1 MTNRLHCKKTNA
13 ARNRTL
19 SQIGTASRC
28 SSKRRLLSAVL
39 LASCSLLTSGCTRQH
54 YRNRADA
61 ETSVI
66 ISDKVNA
73 AGTPT
78 IRNVQVDRASR
89 MFDPFNPDRPPMP
102 EDDPTS
108 HRYMQVVDG
117 KKHYPLWYVNGRTNT
132 AESPDWWQFL
142 PLDERGVLVLDMD
155 TSVRLALLHS
165 PDYQQ
170 ALETLYL
177 SALDV
182 SSERFLFDNQFSS
195 GYGVDVTTTGPARR
209 GNGGNSSTVL
219 GAGLFSRGPRPLGF
233 QRTMTTGATFAAGLA
248 NSLTWQLSGPDTQ
261 TANTVVDFSLFQPL
275 LRNAGRDR
283 VLETLTLAERT
294 LLANV
299 RAYERY
305 RVGFALTISIGRAD
319 EQGPSRRGGLFGGA
333 GLQGFTGLGGG
344 FGAVGQNL
352 GGGGGGGFG
361 AATTVPQAGG
371 YLGLL
376 QDQLQIRNTLENT
389 TRLRQV
395 LLQFEDQLNEQ
406 LLKIPTTQQEIPQQE
421 LQVAQT
427 RQTLITAQNQLL
439 NLQTQYETSL
449 DVFKSDMG
457 LPPYI
462 CVEVKDP
469 LLDQFDLVSLD
480 LLSRGNQVSDLR
492 STVGQINSNL
502 LKLSEVVSDEDL
514 GSYRI
519 LNINS
524 DVREELARLY
534 NSDKKIKLLLDSLI
548 ENDLPQIRGDI
559 RKLENTTGIRRTQ
572 LARLRRILQ
581 EERDAICS
589 ILPAKGLDAALF
601 ADNELESLPGVLAV
615 EVERIEQRI
624 KKHFDD
630 YYNLLADIETLTE
643 ERSAPPLEQPDNV
656 LPSNNKAK
664 EQFETVRDKAILKSQ
679 EILALISDDILAL
692 QVVQARARTESV
704 ILPEVDIDAR
714 QAIDIARANRLDWM
728 NNRAALVDRWR
739 AIEVVADQL
748 EGFLDITFSG
758 DIQNTGDNPLSLS
771 KNAGRLRAGLQWDSP
786 LTRLQERNQYRQVLL
801 EYQQAKRSYYQ
812 YEDNIWRTLRSE
824 LRSIRLNQLN
834 FELQRYAVRIAAQ
847 QITLNTDIRAIGEAL
862 QQGLGPTAAR
872 DSIQALDALLLAQN
886 TLIGIW
892 VNYEAQRRN
901 LNQDLGTARVD
912 ADGIWID
919 PGPIT
924 SETVIGTG
932 LLDGGMVE
940 GTPFDLEPVPPGQE
954 AEAVQAEQNDALPD
968 VSVAPVEG
976 ANSSTGPVIPNAV
989 QPAQPPAAP

>member
-1 MTNRLHCKKTNA
+1 MNRKHGKLSDASVIQRPCSPSVRKKK
-13 ARNRTL
+13 L
-19 SQIGTASRC
+19 F
-28 SSKRRLLSAVL
+28 RRALLSAIIASSL
-39 LASCSLLTSGCTRQH
+39 LANGCTRAH
-54 YRNRADA
+54 HRTRADIETGTLIA
-61 ETSVI
+61 E
-66 ISDKVNA
+66 KVNT

-117 KKHYPLWYVNGRTNT
+117 KKHYPLWYINGRTNT

-155 TSVRLALLHS
+155 TAVRLSLLHS

-170 ALETLYL
+170 AVETLFL

-182 SSERFLFDNQFSS
+182 SSERFLFDNQFSA
-195 GYGVDVTTTGPARR
+195 GYGVDMTTSGPARR
-209 GNGGNSSTVL
+209 ANNGQSSTVL
-219 GAGLFSRGPRPLGF
+219 GAGLFSRGPRPIGI
-233 QRTMTTGATFAAGLA
+233 QRTMTTGATFVAGLA

-344 FGAVGQNL
+344 FGAVGANL

-371 YLGLL
+371 FLGLL

-389 TRLRQV
+389 GRLRQV

-427 RQTLITAQNQLL
+427 RQTLITAQNNLL

-449 DVFKSDMG
+449 DTFKADLG

-462 CVEVKDP
+462 CVEIKDP
-469 LLDQFDLVSLD
+469 LLDQFNIVSLEM
-480 LLSRGNQVSDLR
+480 LERGNQVSDLR
-492 STVGQINSNL
+492 SAVGQVNTQI
-502 LKLSEVVSDEDL
+502 LKMSEVVADDDL

-519 LNINS
+519 LNV
-524 DVREELARLY
+524 DEQVRKELLNLY
-534 NSDKKIKLLLDSLI
+534 NNDKKIKIILDYLL
-548 ENDLPQIRGDI
+548 EEDLPQIRADI
-559 RKLENTTGIRRTQ
+559 QKLENTTDIRKAQ
-572 LARLRRILQ
+572 LARLRRILE

-601 ADNELESLPGVLAV
+601 ADNEIDKLSGSLLV
-615 EVERIEQRI
+615 EVERLEQRI
-624 KKHFDD
+624 KKYVDS
-630 YYNLLADIETLTE
+630 YRELLTDIEKLASSNE
-643 ERSAPPLEQPDNV
+643 APPLEQPDNK

-679 EILALISDDILAL
+679 ELLALISDDILAL
-692 QVVQARARTESV
+692 QVVQARARTESLT
-704 ILPEVDIDAR
+704 LPEVDIDAR
-714 QAIDIARANRLDWM
+714 EAIDIARANRLDWM

-758 DIQNTGDNPLSLS
+758 DIQNTNDNPLSLS
-771 KNAGRLRAGLQWDSP
+771 KNTGRLRAGLQWDSP
-786 LTRLQERNQYRQVLL
+786 ITRLQERNQYRQVLI

-824 LRSIRLNQLN
+824 LRSVRLNQFN

-847 QITLNTDIRAIGEAL
+847 QITLNTDIRSIGEAL

-872 DSIQALDALLLAQN
+872 DSIQALDALLQAQN
-886 TLIGIW
+886 TLIGVW

-912 ADGIWID
+912 GEGIWVD

-924 SETVIGTG
+924 SETIIGTG
-932 LLDGGMVE
+932 MLNGGMVE
-940 GTPFDLEPVPPGQE
+940 GTPFDLQPIVVEQSNAEVVVPNPE
-954 AEAVQAEQNDALPD
+954 ALPE
-968 VSVAPVEG
+968 VSVAPVDNGG
-976 ANSSTGPVIPNAV
+976 AAAGPAIPNTV
-989 QPAQPPAAP
+989 QPAVPPAE